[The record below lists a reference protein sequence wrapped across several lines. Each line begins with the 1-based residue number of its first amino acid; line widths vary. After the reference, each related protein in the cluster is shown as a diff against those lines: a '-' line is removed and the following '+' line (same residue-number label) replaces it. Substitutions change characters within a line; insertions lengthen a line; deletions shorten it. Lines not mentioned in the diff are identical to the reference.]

1 MTENSKN
8 KNQLIIAGSLLF
20 VILILISAAAFLKN
34 KKESEASTPTIQNSF
49 SLNDLMK
56 FETINVNIEW
66 LEKRIGPH
74 KSQYMDFFNYEID
87 GCKVAIQTTKNEH
100 GRSVDSISLEEM
112 SPHCTFDSSQIGIGG
127 PAHLLKFKD
136 LAALGDWHALQTCL
150 SNCGNAADPTYG
162 MTVEG
167 PRALQFMLF
176 QGVNSYTH
184 SAASADLLK
193 KRVFDVVS
201 PADHDDLDGG
211 YIDKLITQENYDHI
225 WLSVFKDETI
235 KSIGFGF
242 AQD

>member
-8 KNQLIIAGSLLF
+8 KNQLTIAIALLF
-20 VILILISAAAFLKN
+20 VILIFISGVAFLNN
-34 KKESEASTPTIQNSF
+34 KKETSIQPIQNSF
-49 SLNDLMK
+49 DLNDLMK

-74 KSQYMDFFNYEID
+74 KSQYMDIFNYEID
-87 GCKVAIQTTKNEH
+87 GCKVAIQTNKNEH
-100 GRSVDSISLEEM
+100 GRTVDAISLEEM

-136 LAALGDWHALQTCL
+136 LAALGDWHAHQTCL

-184 SAASADLLK
+184 SMESAELLK
-193 KRVFDVVS
+193 KRVFDVIS
-201 PADHDDLDGG
+201 PANHDDLDGG

-225 WLSVFKDETI
+225 WQSVFKDETI

-242 AQD
+242 VRD